1 MSNYLPNITFS
12 VVVSSEDMPSFYT
25 TKKKTD
31 YFFSFLQFSFL
42 IIWISVNDIHSD
54 KEKKFFFFFVNMY
67 PHPTNF
73 NNNFVYNILY
83 LLKKKDS

>member
-42 IIWISVNDIHSD
+42 IWISVNDIHSD